1 MAAYHPVV
9 NDHHATS
16 WQTYRIVWVAC
27 CVVSTLYSTWW
38 DLVMD
43 WGFLSRDSLWPGL
56 RRELL
61 YGEHNAHWYYAA
73 MLSNCL
79 LRWVWVLTI
88 VPFSFEENDGD
99 PESPTNIL
107 TALVSWDKVL
117 IPVLA
122 LLELLRR
129 FQWAIFR
136 VEYEQIVQGTKLRVD
151 PHLVRHNAARRHA
164 GAAVAVGPY
173 CPLRLTLPSFRFRLF
188 VCSCVCS
195 PFSSSSWRR
204 AVLRRVQRRPHAI
217 WTSVS

>member
-1 MAAYHPVV
+1 
-9 NDHHATS
+9 
-16 WQTYRIVWVAC
+16 
-27 CVVSTLYSTWW
+27 
-38 DLVMD
+38 
-43 WGFLSRDSLWPGL
+43 
-56 RRELL
+56 LL

-151 PHLVRHNAARRHA
+151 PHLVRHNVAKCTR
-164 GAAVAVGPY
+164 GAAVG
-173 CPLRLTLPSFRFRLF
+173 RS
-188 VCSCVCS
+188 
-195 PFSSSSWRR
+195 RR
-204 AVLRRVQRRPHAI
+204 AAADAALVSLPPFCLFLCAQPIFIQQLAKSSAEKSAEKAARDMDFSVLSEVIGMALCLI
-217 WTSVS
+217 VIALIAALS